1 MICRKTTVQ
10 IADIPTGWLLLDI
23 ERKKKANGK
32 WKISEIALV
41 DCTEKYHNKALER
54 STADL
59 TLEKIKKSTVV
70 LGHNIRRHDLATLFT
85 NIPSWLNLRICDTLE
100 LSAFFLVGQQ
110 TYKLSKLYRQELG
123 FSDPLEDAWES
134 FELYEKVKELGKNL
148 PPLVCYWAWQLLPD
162 GYPLRLIPEGEW
174 LNDWKNL
181 EENFPNAEIKALQKY
196 VEAIPKKPNINNLG
210 IIIFLNWLYHLDKPL
225 AHRPKWVEET
235 FPQFREA
242 EAITFP
248 FLSQDYFSDI
258 KLDKELKFF
267 FGDSYSFR
275 DNQLELVKAFLS
287 KEVTPLGILP
297 TGGGKSLTF
306 QFPALLFSKYQR
318 GLSVIISPLQALMM
332 DQVQN
337 LQEQLKER
345 HPNYVDRVALLSG
358 TQSLSEQKEI
368 IDNLW
373 QGKVDILYLSPER
386 LRQPTIQR
394 LLKHRLPVLW
404 VLDEAHTLSQWGHD
418 FRPDFMRIA
427 GIIKKIYQDKMHDCR
442 WGFVTATA
450 TYKVVEDLQEKV
462 ETINSDQQSGKL
474 FTGKLEILPRDKEY
488 FQWRKEIT
496 TYVESIPEDDRQDK
510 MLSILETEHNQ
521 HPHGVAIVYVRFRK
535 ETERYAKII
544 CDRTNLRAEAFHGR
558 VTAQKKQ
565 EILQKFKDKQL
576 DVVVATNAFG
586 MGIDREGIHT
596 VIHIAP
602 PATPEAYQQEIGRLA
617 RKQGEQGKAYLFQDN
632 EDFERTFNQENKS
645 QISSQAMQGCWGVI
659 KEKLKKGN
667 GDAWVSTLD
676 LEKHLESDDPEILAT
691 QTRTVLYQLEEGNLL
706 REEESCP
713 CILYIQLNNHMALA
727 SHIPSSSK
735 NLVQYLKEIGIKQK
749 DNAIN
754 LDVQE
759 AALSIPMYPTKII
772 NSVRQLAKS
781 GIISWHYEIT
791 FKYSEKKAKKR
802 IDEIFTRTQAFLQ
815 DLQEKEI
822 FVEEENLIRLNNIE
836 SLEKEISSKNKN
848 LNFKLNDALKLLTKL
863 KLAKYEK
870 KSRSTINFYFN
881 DNQSFSHWIKISL
894 EACEIHIKN
903 IQTVETAL
911 SQVFELRNWNRTDS
925 QLVDIAEIELQLENT
940 YLVGTNPL
948 SILNLMQGLCLIMLG
963 RGDSNYDRLY
973 HVVKGSKTN
982 FIKSIYEPLRKHYE
996 QRFQRVH
1003 AIKEVLK
1010 YEDEQ
1015 KRIAVLRDY
1024 FLMNLDGFNEKYF
1037 PNIDINSPPI
1047 ISDILNNL
1055 SDAQKEIVKDDTSRA
1070 LLVLAGPGSGKTR
1083 TIVYRVAHLIAVS
1096 GVSPS
1101 RILVLSHTRTA
1112 AAEVRK
1118 RLYQL
1123 LGARGSQVDALTF
1136 HALASKLTG
1145 LRHNDAPD
1153 NIGRNASTDI
1163 KFDWLLTELF
1173 TYLQENSSDYQYI
1186 LIDEYQD
1193 INELQ
1198 YQIVK
1203 LLGSF
1208 RKDEDQDEQQDS
1220 FLVAVGDPNQNLFEF
1235 SGSSNKFINEFRRDW
1250 SIEDQPERCLLANYR
1265 SLPAIVDFTNVF
1277 ISQAIPN
1284 NQINQT
1290 VGKVYAH
1297 RTDGTGE
1304 ILWGEYSHLYHA
1316 AKWMADRIKELI
1328 FDKQIRPNEIAIL
1341 AHRWKDLRFLQH
1353 FLQEIGVPYQ
1363 FYDNSEKLRP
1373 SNSLIGQKILEYL
1386 RKDPDLKVDN
1396 PTDHLE
1402 KVRLMLGYSDQ
1413 DVAWKSLLATLNNC
1427 KNITQE
1433 EICYLLEEAKTIR
1446 PEEVVLSTF
1455 HSAKGSEFAHV
1466 FVLEDGDRIDSDNSY
1481 ESCAR
1486 KLYVGFTRA
1495 KDSLSILFKK
1505 GTRQKNDPALVATSI
1520 LSNNELNSGVSKI
1533 EIPTI
1538 SLNHQSIRYQLILDP
1553 KDLHLS
1559 NESIVITSGRNRIDY
1574 YGHNWGDISI
1584 EGISF
1589 LYEYGSYDQSG
1600 KVAVLS
1606 REGQRILQKHLNQGI
1621 TAKGYTIFRVDRD
1634 DDYLLENLRKFYLGD
1649 HHYVVLPCLE
1659 IEESLSN

>member
-1 MICRKTTVQ
+1 MQ
-10 IADIPTGWLLLDI
+10 ISNIPIGWLLLDI
-23 ERKKKANGK
+23 ERKKKEDGK
-32 WKISEIALV
+32 WKLSEIALI
-41 DCTEKYHNKALER
+41 DSREKYHNRNL
-54 STADL
+54 
-59 TLEKIKKSTVV
+59 KKSTSGLIFQKIVNARII
-70 LGHNIRRHDLATLFT
+70 LGHNIRRHDLPKLYKSVGKQL
-85 NIPSWLNLRICDTLE
+85 PSSLDVKICDTLE
-100 LSAFFLVGQQ
+100 LSALFLIGEQ
-110 TYKLSKLYRQELG
+110 THRLSKLYRQELG
-123 FSDPLEDAWES
+123 FSNPSEDAWES
-134 FELYEKVKELGKNL
+134 FELYQKIEKSSKAL

-162 GYPLRLIPEGEW
+162 GYPLLLISEGEL
-174 LNDWKNL
+174 LNDWENL
-181 EENFPNAEIKALQKY
+181 EEKFPDADIKALQKY
-196 VEAIPKKPNINNLG
+196 VETIPKKPNINNLG

-248 FLSQDYFSDI
+248 FLSQDYFLDI

-267 FGDSYSFR
+267 FGDNYSFR
-275 DNQLELVKAFLS
+275 DNQLELVKVFLS

-358 TQSLSEQKEI
+358 TQSLNEQKEV

-427 GIIKKIYQDKMHDCR
+427 GIIKQIYQNKIHDCR

-450 TYKVVEDLQEKV
+450 TAKVIQDLKEKV
-462 ETINSDQQSGKL
+462 ERINSDQQSGKL
-474 FTGKLEILPRDKEY
+474 FAGKLEILPRNKEY
-488 FQWRKEIT
+488 FQWREEIA
-496 TYVESIPEDDRQDK
+496 TYVESIPENYRQDN
-510 MLSILETEHNQ
+510 MLSILKTEHNQ
-521 HPHGVAIVYVRFRK
+521 HPHGVAIVYARFRK
-535 ETERYAKII
+535 ETEKYAKTI
-544 CDRTNLRAEAFHGR
+544 CDRTNLRAVAFHGR
-558 VTAQKKQ
+558 ITAQKKQ
-565 EILQKFKDKQL
+565 EILQRFKDRQL

-602 PATPEAYQQEIGRLA
+602 PATPEAYLQEIGRLA
-617 RKQGEQGKAYLFQDN
+617 RKQGEKGKAYLFQDN

-659 KEKLKKGN
+659 KEKLKQGN
-667 GDAWVSTLD
+667 GNAWVSTLD
-676 LEKHLESDDPEILAT
+676 LEKHLQSDDPEILAT

-713 CILYIQLNNHMALA
+713 CILHIKLNNDVALA
-727 SHIPSSSK
+727 SHIPSTSRD
-735 NLVQYLKEIGIKQK
+735 LVRYLKEIGIKQK
-749 DNAIN
+749 DNAID
-754 LDVQE
+754 LDIQE

-781 GIISWHYEIT
+781 GIISWRYEIS
-791 FKYSEKKAKKR
+791 FKYSEKKLEKR
-802 IDEIFTRTQAFLQ
+802 IEEIFSRTQAFLQ
-815 DLQEKEI
+815 DLQEREI
-822 FVEEENLIRLNNIE
+822 FIEEENLIRLNNIE

-863 KLAKYEK
+863 KLVKYEK
-870 KSRSTINFYFN
+870 KSRNTINFYFS
-881 DNQSFSHWIKISL
+881 DNQSFRHWIKTSSQ
-894 EACEIHIKN
+894 ACGVHIKN

-911 SQVFELRNWNRTDS
+911 SKVFKVRNWNKTDS
-925 QLVDIAEIELQLENT
+925 QLIDIAEIELQLENT
-940 YLVGTNPL
+940 HLVDTNPL
-948 SILNLMQGLCLIMLG
+948 SILNLMQGLGLIMLG

-973 HVVKGSKTN
+973 HVVKGGRTN
-982 FIKSIYEPLRKHYE
+982 WSKSIYEPLRKHYE

-1010 YEDEQ
+1010 YGDER

-1024 FLMNLDGFNEKYF
+1024 FLMNLDNFKEKYF
-1037 PNIDINSPPI
+1037 PNVDISSSPL
-1047 ISDILNNL
+1047 ISEILNNL

-1083 TIVYRVAHLIAVS
+1083 TIVYRVAHLIAIS

-1118 RLYQL
+1118 RLYQI

-1145 LRHNDAPD
+1145 LRHNDAPES
-1153 NIGRNASTDI
+1153 IGRNASTDA
-1163 KFDWLLTELF
+1163 KFAWLLQELIIH
-1173 TYLQENSSDYQYI
+1173 LQENGTDYQYI

-1198 YQIVK
+1198 YKIVK
-1203 LLGSF
+1203 LLGNF

-1250 SIEDQPERCLLANYR
+1250 DIQDQPERCLLANYR
-1265 SLPAIVDFTNVF
+1265 SLPAIVDFTNAF

-1290 VGKVYAH
+1290 GEKIYAH
-1297 RTDGTGE
+1297 RTDGIGE
-1304 ILWGEYSHLYHA
+1304 ILWGEYSHPYHA

-1328 FDKQIRPNEIAIL
+1328 FDKQIKPNEIAIL

-1353 FLQEIGVPYQ
+1353 FLQEIGIPYQ
-1363 FYDNSEKLRP
+1363 FYDNSENLRP
-1373 SNSLIGQKILEYL
+1373 SNSLIGQKVLEHL
-1386 RKDPDLKVDN
+1386 RKDLNLLIDDPIA
-1396 PTDHLE
+1396 HLE
-1402 KVRLMLGYSDQ
+1402 EIRLELGYSDQ
-1413 DVAWKSLLATLNNC
+1413 DVAWKSLLATLDNC

-1433 EICYLLEEAKTIR
+1433 EICYLLEEAKTLR
-1446 PEEVVLSTF
+1446 LEEVVLSTF

-1466 FVLEDGDRIDSDNSY
+1466 FVLEDGDRVDRNNSY
-1481 ESCAR
+1481 ESSTR

-1495 KDSLSILFKK
+1495 KDSLSILFKQ
-1505 GTRQKNDPALVATSI
+1505 GTRQNDPALVAMSI
-1520 LSNNELNSGVSKI
+1520 LKNSGLNSGISKI

-1538 SLNHQSIRYQLILDP
+1538 SLNHQSIRYQLILEP
-1553 KDLHLS
+1553 KDLFLS
-1559 NESIVITSGRNRIDY
+1559 HQSVLIASGRNRIDY
-1574 YGHNWGDISI
+1574 YGRNWGGISI
-1584 EGISF
+1584 EGRSF
-1589 LYEYGSYDQSG
+1589 YYEYGSSHKSG
-1600 KVAVLS
+1600 NVAVLS
-1606 REGQRILQKHLNQGI
+1606 TAGNTTLQNYLNHRI
-1621 TAKGYTIFRVDRD
+1621 TAKGYTIFRVERD
-1634 DDYLLENLRKFYLGD
+1634 NEWYERARYSGTED

-1659 IEESLSN
+1659 IEEVII

>member
-1 MICRKTTVQ
+1 MQ

-41 DCTEKYHNKALER
+41 DCTGKYHNKALER

-85 NIPSWLNLRICDTLE
+85 NIPSWLSLRICDTLE
-100 LSAFFLVGQQ
+100 LSALFLVGQQ
-110 TYKLSKLYRQELG
+110 THKLSKLYRQELG

-162 GYPLRLIPEGEW
+162 GYPLCLIPEEKGV
-174 LNDWKNL
+174 NDWKNL
-181 EENFPNAEIKALQKY
+181 EERFPNADIKALQKY

-210 IIIFLNWLYHLDKPL
+210 IIVFLNWLYHLDNSL

-235 FPQFREA
+235 FSQFREA

-248 FLSQDYFSDI
+248 FLSQDYFLDV
-258 KLDKELKFF
+258 KLDEELKFF

-318 GLSVIISPLQALMM
+318 GLSVIISPLQALMI

-358 TQSLSEQKEI
+358 TQSLNEQKEI

-386 LRQPTIQR
+386 LRQPTIKR

-427 GIIKKIYQDKMHDCR
+427 GIVKQIYQDKMNDCR

-450 TYKVVEDLQEKV
+450 TDKVVKDLKEKV
-462 ETINSDQQSGKL
+462 EKINSDQQSGKL

-496 TYVESIPEDDRQDK
+496 TYVESVPEDDRQDK

-544 CDRTNLRAEAFHGR
+544 CDRTNLRAEAFHGQ

-602 PATPEAYQQEIGRLA
+602 PATPEAYLQEIGRLA
-617 RKQGEQGKAYLFQDN
+617 RKQGEKGKAYLFQDN

-645 QISSQAMQGCWGVI
+645 QISSQAIQGCWGVI

-676 LEKHLESDDPEILAT
+676 LEKHLESDDPEILAA

-727 SHIPSSSK
+727 SHIPSASK
-735 NLVQYLKEIGIKQK
+735 NLVQFLKEIGIKQK

-759 AALSIPMYPTKII
+759 AALSIPMYPSKII
-772 NSVRQLAKS
+772 NSVRQLAKA
-781 GIISWHYEIT
+781 GIVSWRYEIS
-791 FKYSEKKAKKR
+791 FKYSEKKVKKR
-802 IDEIFTRTQAFLQ
+802 IDEIFTRTRAFLQ

-822 FVEEENLIRLNNIE
+822 FIEEENLIRLNNIE

-870 KSRSTINFYFN
+870 KSRSTISFYFN
-881 DNQSFSHWIKISL
+881 DNQSFSHWIKTGL
-894 EACEIHIKN
+894 EACEVHIKN

-925 QLVDIAEIELQLENT
+925 QLIDIAEIELQLENT

-948 SILNLMQGLCLIMLG
+948 SILNLMQGLGLIILG

-1024 FLMNLDGFNEKYF
+1024 FLMNLDSFNEKYF

-1083 TIVYRVAHLIAVS
+1083 TIVYRVSHLIAVS

-1145 LRHNDAPD
+1145 LRHNDAPN

-1173 TYLQENSSDYQYI
+1173 TYLQENSTDYQYI

-1203 LLGSF
+1203 LLGNF

-1265 SLPAIVDFTNVF
+1265 SLPAIVDFTNAF

-1505 GTRQKNDPALVATSI
+1505 GTRQKNDPALVAKSI
-1520 LSNNELNSGVSKI
+1520 LNNNELNSGVSKI

-1574 YGHNWGDISI
+1574 YGRNWGDISI

-1606 REGQRILQKHLNQGI
+1606 REGQRILQKHLNHGI
-1621 TAKGYTIFRVDRD
+1621 TAKGYTIFQVDRD
-1634 DDYLLENLRKFYLGD
+1634 DDFLSANLQKFYLGD